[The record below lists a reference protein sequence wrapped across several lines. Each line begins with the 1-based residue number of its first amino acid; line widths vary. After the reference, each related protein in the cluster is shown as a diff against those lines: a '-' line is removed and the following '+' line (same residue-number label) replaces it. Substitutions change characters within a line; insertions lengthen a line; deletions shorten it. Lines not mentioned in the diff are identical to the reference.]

1 LISFRLSAEWK
12 SIRGQAVSPVSAPN
26 SAMPAFPKRE
36 LEEGELDAHLLWKQ
50 IVPLKFDYAHWNGV
64 SNGDAHQGVVL
75 GEDVAS
81 ALDNAS
87 LESWDAE
94 IAIELC
100 ADEKRALEYLDGYVS
115 YGTEEEDTICSPQST
130 ALERAIEAFDTDA
143 SIDGC
148 FPAIFLKAIELGTL
162 SRRRIYY
169 EAEKIMRE
177 RGGFEVV
184 EPGNTFFSWVG
195 WLLTSDGGALARRA
209 KVRKAQAA
217 VLASDIGDFHLCQSY
232 EREGLQVQ
240 GGVMRHWRWK
250 GLLTEYLVG
259 EPDKPLDNAPA
270 ILLVHGFGAFG
281 EHWRRN
287 VKELADYGFR
297 VYAPTFPGYGR
308 SEKHS
313 RKYGQD
319 LWSSF
324 MVSFV
329 QNIVQEP
336 VLVAGNSI
344 GGFISAS
351 MAADY
356 PHLVRGLV
364 LLNSAGR
371 IDPTYQPPESLVI
384 QQKKP
389 PPVFIVNA
397 ISSFLFKFLEGD
409 IENQLKRLY
418 PTRPENADQWLGSAI
433 GRAAND
439 PGALGVFR
447 SVFYLPPPRPLNF
460 LVQEKFRGPTLV
472 LQGALDPL
480 NDAVGRAKE
489 LEDTCSNV
497 QVELLQAGH
506 CPHDEVPEQVNKA
519 IINFVRERIMEK
531 MREKV

>member
-1 LISFRLSAEWK
+1 MPSFPSQDLTED
-12 SIRGQAVSPVSAPN
+12 G
-26 SAMPAFPKRE
+26 
-36 LEEGELDAHLLWKQ
+36 LDAHLLWKQ
-50 IVPLKFDYAHWNGV
+50 VVSLKFDHAHLDKV
-64 SNGDAHQGVVL
+64 SNGDASRDIVL
-75 GEDVAS
+75 EGNVAS
-81 ALDNAS
+81 ALDAAP

-100 ADEKRALEYLDGYVS
+100 TDERRALEYLDGYVS
-115 YGTEEEDTICSPQST
+115 YGTEDEDKISSLQST
-130 ALERAIEAFDTDA
+130 ALERAIQAFDTDA
-143 SIDGC
+143 SMDGC
-148 FPAIFLKAIELGTL
+148 FPAIFLRSIELGIL
-162 SRRRIYY
+162 SRRRIYF
-169 EAEKIMRE
+169 EAEKIIRE
-177 RGGFEVV
+177 RGGFDDV
-184 EPGNTFFSWVG
+184 EPGSTFLSWLG
-195 WLLTSDGGALARRA
+195 WLLVSDGGAVARRA

-217 VLASDIGDFHLCQSY
+217 ALASDIGDFHLFQAY
-232 EREGLQVQ
+232 DREGLHVK

-259 EPDKPLDNAPA
+259 EPDKPIENAPA

-287 VKELADYGFR
+287 VKELADYGFK

-324 MVSFV
+324 LVSFV
-329 QNIVQEP
+329 QNIVREP

-351 MAADY
+351 MAADH
-356 PHLVRGLV
+356 PHLVKGLV

-371 IDPTYQPPESLVI
+371 IDPSYQPPDPLAV
-384 QQKKP
+384 QQKRP
-389 PPVFIVNA
+389 PPVFVVDA
-397 ISSFLFKFLEGD
+397 ISSSLFKFLEGD

-433 GRAAND
+433 GRAASD

-447 SVFYLPPPRPLNF
+447 SVFYLPPPRALNY
-460 LVQEKFRGPTLV
+460 LVQEKFKGPTLV

-497 QVELLQAGH
+497 QVKLLRAGH
-506 CPHDEVPEQVNKA
+506 CPHDEVPEQVNET
-519 IINFVRERIMEK
+519 IIKFVSDRIMEK
-531 MREKV
+531 K